1 MKVLS
6 VFIFTCLSAIW
17 AQTSA
22 TQPLPPPAP
31 AAVPTIPD
39 LPDDTVVAALD
50 DGTKFTMGDFKK
62 IYAALPPDAQQMALR
77 DRKMFLDWW
86 SGMRK
91 MAGMAEKQ
99 KLDEESPTKESLEYA
114 RIQILAAAKMNE
126 VLKTGTVE
134 PAEVLKYY
142 NEHKEQ
148 YKVVKVKA
156 IYITYSDDPPG
167 TTTKGKK
174 PLTEAQAKAKATKL
188 LTEIRGGAD
197 FVKLVKENSDD
208 ETSRAKDGE
217 FLTLRINDNVPEA
230 VRTAV
235 FALKKGEVTEPVKQ
249 QGGFYLLRAE
259 DVSYRPF
266 SQVRDDIFTELKQ
279 KHYQEWV
286 EKMNKENKVQLLS
299 PEFLGLKPLAMP
311 GK

>member
-6 VFIFTCLSAIW
+6 VFIFTCLTTIW

-31 AAVPTIPD
+31 AATPTIPD
-39 LPDDTVVAALD
+39 LPDDTVVSILD

-99 KLDEESPTKESLEYA
+99 KLDAESPTKESLEYA

-126 VLKTGTVE
+126 VLKTVTVE

-142 NEHKEQ
+142 NEHKER
-148 YKVVKVKA
+148 YKVVKAKA
-156 IYITYSDDPPG
+156 IYIAYSDEA
-167 TTTKGKK
+167 TTKGKK
-174 PLTEAQAKAKATKL
+174 LLTEAQAKAKATKL
-188 LTEIRGGAD
+188 LAEIRGGAD

-208 ETSRAKDGE
+208 EVSRGKDGD
-217 FLTLRINDNVPEA
+217 FFTLHINDNVPEA

-249 QGGFYLLRAE
+249 QGGFYLMRAE
-259 DVSYRPF
+259 DVTYRPF

-279 KHYQEWV
+279 QHYSEWV

-299 PEFLGLKPLAMP
+299 PEFLGLKSL